1 MTDGVLR
8 YTRGMVTVKIG
19 FPNGE
24 KKCKWCAFCRSDPS
38 MRARER
44 CILTEEILYDIGAI
58 GSSCP
63 MTFTEDENDGK
74 HDDL

>member
-1 MTDGVLR
+1 MQVVRFLPFR
-8 YTRGMVTVKIG
+8 L
-19 FPNGE
+19 
-24 KKCKWCAFCRSDPS
+24 S
-38 MRARER
+38 MRMRER

-74 HDDL
+74 HEDL